1 MDQTWTSG
9 IFTIIGILIGSGI
22 TWLKELYLHKR
33 SQDRDA
39 HYLAVRVICVLDQ
52 FASDCC
58 AVACDDG
65 IWDPHENPDPQG
77 RLFEKVK
84 EPESILLPDDVNW
97 KSIDNIIL
105 YKILNLPFK
114 LKSVKKLLN
123 EQSEY
128 AIYDDGNL
136 WFQTRQYEY
145 ACLGLDVIETTEKLK
160 SRYKI
165 PHPDGF
171 DLPDLKN
178 SLIEIKSSCEQK
190 KISPTGSFLN
200 LNRTKRFKHNKNIT
214 SL

>member
-1 MDQTWTSG
+1 MDQTWISR
-9 IFTIIGILIGSGI
+9 IFTIISTLLGSGI
-22 TWLKELYLHKR
+22 TWGKEWHLQKR

-65 IWDPHENPDPQG
+65 IWDPQENPDPQG

-97 KSIDNIIL
+97 KSIDNTIL
-105 YKILNLPFK
+105 HKTLSLPFK
-114 LKSVKKLLN
+114 LKRVKKLVN
-123 EQSEY
+123 EQTEY
-128 AIYDDGNL
+128 AIYDDGYL
-136 WFQTRQYEY
+136 LFQTRQYEY

-160 SRYKI
+160 SIYKI
-165 PHPDGF
+165 PYSDDF
-171 DLPDLKN
+171 DLSALKK

-190 KISPTGSFLN
+190 KN
-200 LNRTKRFKHNKNIT
+200 LANRIILESESNETI
-214 SL
+214 